1 MKQFEAPLKALG
13 NLDPKSAV
21 GLLAASSDVAL
32 ILDEKGV
39 VRDLALGSDEI
50 SFDECGGW
58 LGQPWEETVT
68 VESREKIE
76 DLLRD
81 AAKTKAK
88 APRWRQV
95 NHPSVNGDD
104 LPVLYSALRV
114 GDKGKVIA
122 LGRNLREFAV
132 LQQRLV
138 EAQQAVEREYAR
150 QRSAETRYRLLFQ
163 VSSEPVLIVNA
174 ASQQIIEANAA
185 AEAFLKAYANKT
197 KRSKKTVGSTFPD
210 VVKGLKAEG
219 RKAIDTLLATVRSAG
234 RGDDVRVVTTDDER
248 FSVGA
253 SLFRHDNAS
262 YFLVRFAPLNRDG
275 SVFEPSHRSQMMA
288 VVDAAPD
295 AFVVTSL
302 GGQILSANRA
312 FLDLAQLGSEEQ
324 ARGQSLERWLG
335 RPGVDWSVL
344 RANLRE
350 NESIRLFASTVQ
362 GEQGLVAQVEIS
374 AVAVNDGELP
384 CYGFMIRSVG
394 QRLKASNPTAKPLPR
409 SVEQLT
415 GLVGR
420 VTLKEI
426 VRETT
431 DVIEQLC
438 IEAALELTGD
448 NRASAAE
455 MLGVS
460 RQSLYVKLRRFGLA
474 DGAPEDEA

>member
-1 MKQFEAPLKALG
+1 MKHFNAPLKTLG
-13 NLDPKSAV
+13 DLDPKAAF

-50 SFDECGGW
+50 SLDDCGDW
-58 LGQPWEETVT
+58 LGQPWEKTVT

-81 AAKTKAK
+81 AAKQK

-95 NHPSVNGDD
+95 NHPSTSGGD

-163 VSSEPVLIVNA
+163 VSSEPVLIVDA
-174 ASQQIIEANAA
+174 ASQQIIEANTA

-197 KRSKKTVGSTFPD
+197 KRPRKTVGSTFPD
-210 VVKGLKAEG
+210 VLRGLKAGG
-219 RKAIDTLLATVRSAG
+219 RKAIDHLLATVRSAG
-234 RGDDVRVVTTDDER
+234 RGEDVRVATDGDER

-253 SLFRHDNAS
+253 SLFRHENAS

-275 SVFEPSHRSQMMA
+275 SVFESGPRSRMLEL
-288 VVDAAPD
+288 VEAAPD
-295 AFVVTSL
+295 GFVMTSL
-302 GGQILSANRA
+302 DGRILSTNRA

-324 ARGQSLERWLG
+324 ARGQPLERWLG

-350 NESIRLFASTVQ
+350 NQAIRLFASSVQ

-374 AVAVNDGELP
+374 AVAVTEGELP
-384 CYGFMIRSVG
+384 CYGFMIRNVG
-394 QRLKASNPTAKPLPR
+394 QRLKSSNPAGKTVPR

-420 VTLKEI
+420 VSLKEI

-474 DGAPEDEA
+474 DVAPEEEA

>member
-1 MKQFEAPLKALG
+1 MKQFEAPLKNLG
-13 NLDPKSAV
+13 KLDPKAAV

-39 VRDLALGSDEI
+39 VRDMALGSDEI
-50 SFDECGGW
+50 SVDDCGAW

-81 AAKTKAK
+81 AAKEKS
-88 APRWRQV
+88 PRSRQV
-95 NHPSVNGDD
+95 NHPSPSGSD
-104 LPVLYSALRV
+104 LPILYSALRV

-138 EAQQAVEREYAR
+138 EAQQSVEREYAR

-163 VSSEPVLIVNA
+163 VSSEPVLIIEA
-174 ASQQIIEANAA
+174 ASQQIIEANPA
-185 AEAFLKAYANKT
+185 AERFLKAYANKGRRT
-197 KRSKKTVGSTFPD
+197 KKAVGSTFPD
-210 VVKGLKAEG
+210 ILKGLQSEG
-219 RKAIDTLLATVRSAG
+219 RQAIDSLLATLRSAG
-234 RGDDVRVVTTDDER
+234 RSDDIQVGTDDGER
-248 FSVGA
+248 FRVNA
-253 SLFRHDNAS
+253 SLYRHENTS
-262 YFLVRFAPLNRDG
+262 YVLVRFAPLKNGGSGESAAHSRLMEVVEASPDG
-275 SVFEPSHRSQMMA
+275 
-288 VVDAAPD
+288 
-295 AFVVTSL
+295 FVVTSL
-302 GGQILSANRA
+302 EGRVLTANRA
-312 FLDLAQLGSEEQ
+312 FLELAQLASEEQ
-324 ARGQSLERWLG
+324 ARGQPLERWLG

-350 NESIRLFASTVQ
+350 NQSIRLFASSVQ

-374 AVAVNDGELP
+374 AVAVTEGELP
-384 CYGFMIRSVG
+384 CYGFMIRNVG
-394 QRLKASNPTAKPLPR
+394 QRLKTNNPGGKPLPR

-420 VTLKEI
+420 VSLKEI

-431 DVIEQLC
+431 DVIEELC

-474 DGAPEDEA
+474 DIAPEEET